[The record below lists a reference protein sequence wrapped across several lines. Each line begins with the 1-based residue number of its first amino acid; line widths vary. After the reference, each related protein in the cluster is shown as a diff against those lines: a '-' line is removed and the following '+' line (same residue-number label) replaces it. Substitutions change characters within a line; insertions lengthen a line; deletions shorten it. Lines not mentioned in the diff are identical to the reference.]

1 MLWQKSAKGEAR
13 LEYYEDKNKLDKPHK
28 IFPLKEVF
36 RVSIK
41 PSKQEQ
47 AFSLHTN
54 DEIFRVSCQSHKE
67 MRLWVMDIITTRP
80 HGADIKEIQ
89 QLGHV
94 MAWRVTVLAEGMSP
108 IFRFQRNT
116 FIFVLDEFTFSLINP
131 DDHSDYWQWV
141 IKHIRNCGNE
151 NNFFTFESGRRSFTG
166 QGRMWL
172 QMSSSKLASE
182 AHHIVLEQM
191 RKCVPDP
198 ETEAKLTE
206 RLTLQQKHLD
216 TVGGRQRGLSA
227 PTEPARSTSPPY
239 ASRSQSVGA
248 HQSSSIQ
255 INPPHRRQP
264 MPLPIPAE
272 YTDDPVSY
280 VEMQP
285 LRQRATQVSRFS
297 RQKSVPGY
305 ASSSL
310 EHACQRSNSTGT
322 VIKHSQSASPFKQPH
337 AATPDTPNYT
347 SGPDIWQGTTAQP
360 PRSNVFLDRRTE
372 VIEYPEDDPQDR
384 YLFPQPSNSPSVSPS
399 TPGSYSISP
408 QLNSIE
414 GMVSPP
420 EKTLSPHEII
430 RQQRIRN
437 HAYEEIA
444 DSGVSGVASQGYS
457 IEDQLENMS
466 LQGSQSY
473 EKMSLDRFSPQ
484 REMHSPQREMHS
496 PQREMHY
503 LQREMHH
510 PTTTQP
516 IRVNASMQ
524 RHEDEDRERCRIM
537 SPVTDSRKTASGYEV
552 MQLQK
557 SGIPSQERTYVN
569 HPANWVAPTEY
580 DLPRTSSNATVQ

>member
-1 MLWQKSAKGEAR
+1 MKGEAR
-13 LEYYEDKNKLDKPHK
+13 LEYYEDKNKLDKPHR
-28 IFPLKEVF
+28 ILPLKEVF
-36 RVSIK
+36 HVSIK
-41 PSKQEQ
+41 QPSKQEQ

-54 DEIFRVSCQSHKE
+54 DEIFRVSCQSHEE
-67 MRLWVMDIITTRP
+67 MRRWVMDIITTKP

-94 MAWRVTVLAEGMSP
+94 MAWRVTVLAKGMSP

-131 DDHSDYWQWV
+131 DNHSDYWQWL

-151 NNFFTFESGRRSFTG
+151 NNCFTFESGRKSFTG

-172 QMSSSKLASE
+172 QMSSSKVASE

-206 RLTLQQKHLD
+206 RLAIQEKHLD

-239 ASRSQSVGA
+239 ASGSQSVGA
-248 HQSSSIQ
+248 HQSSSTQ
-255 INPPHRRQP
+255 INPPHRRQL
-264 MPLPIPAE
+264 MPLPSPAE

-280 VEMQP
+280 VEMHP
-285 LRQRATQVSRFS
+285 PRQSATQVSRFS
-297 RQKSVPGY
+297 RQKSLPGY
-305 ASSSL
+305 ASNSL
-310 EHACQRSNSTGT
+310 EHACQLSNSTGT
-322 VIKHSQSASPFKQPH
+322 VIKHSQSAYPIKQPQHTTH

-360 PRSNVFLDRRTE
+360 PRSNVFLERRTE

-384 YLFPQPSNSPSVSPS
+384 YLFPQQSNSPSVSPS

-437 HAYEEIA
+437 HAYDEIA

-473 EKMSLDRFSPQ
+473 KMLLDRFSPQ
-484 REMHSPQREMHS
+484 HSSHREMHSLQREMHS
-496 PQREMHY
+496 
-503 LQREMHH
+503 LQREMH
-510 PTTTQP
+510 PTNTQP
-516 IRVNASMQ
+516 IRVNAS
-524 RHEDEDRERCRIM
+524 HEDRERCRIM

-557 SGIPSQERTYVN
+557 SGIPSQKRTYVN

-580 DLPRTSSNATVQ
+580 DVPRTSSNTTVQ